1 MSDFYSKLG
10 VARGASDDE
19 IKRAYRKLA
28 MEYHPDRNQG
38 NAAAEAKFKEINEAY
53 DILKDPQK
61 RAAYD
66 QFGEAAFRNGG
77 GGPGGGGFSASDF
90 AGFGSA
96 FSDIFED
103 VFGEMM
109 GGGRRGGGRNTGR
122 GADMQYALD
131 ITLEDAFKGK
141 EAKIKIPSVETCDAC
156 HGSGAADGA
165 QPETCTTCNGVG
177 RVRSQQGFFTIERTC
192 PTCNGDG
199 KIIKDPCK
207 KCGGMGRVR
216 KEKILQVAIPAGI
229 ETGRRIRLTG
239 EGEAG
244 LRGGEA
250 GDLYVLITVRPHK
263 LFRRDGA
270 DLHCRVPIP
279 MTTAALGGS
288 IEVIGIDGSKTQV
301 KVPQGTQTGQQLRL
315 RNQGMSVLRSAQRG
329 DMYIEIFV
337 ETPVNLDKKQQDLMA
352 QLQTTLDKEGKK
364 HSPESEGFFKRMKEL
379 WSDLR
384 D

>member
-1 MSDFYSKLG
+1 MSDFYEKLG

-19 IKRAYRKLA
+19 IKRAYRKMA
-28 MEYHPDRNQG
+28 MEFHPDRNHG

-53 DILKDPQK
+53 DVLKDADK

-66 QFGEAAFRNGG
+66 RFGEAAFRNGG
-77 GGPGGGGFSASDF
+77 GGGPGGFNASDF
-90 AGFGSA
+90 GGFGNA

-109 GGGRRGGGRNTGR
+109 GGRRGGRQQNGR

-131 ITLEDAFKGK
+131 ITLEEAFKGK
-141 EAKIKIPSVETCDAC
+141 EAKIKIPSVESCDGC
-156 HGSGAADGA
+156 KGSGAADGA
-165 QPETCTTCNGVG
+165 KPETCTACNGAG
-177 RVRSQQGFFTIERTC
+177 RVRSQQGFFTIERAC

-199 KIIKDPCK
+199 RIIKDPCK

-216 KEKILQVAIPAGI
+216 KEKVLQVAIPAGI
-229 ETGRRIRLTG
+229 ESGRRIRLAG

-244 LRGGEA
+244 LRGGDS
-250 GDLYVLITVRPHK
+250 GDLYVLIGVRPHK

-270 DLHCRVPIP
+270 DLHCRVPIQ

-288 IEVIGIDGSKTQV
+288 VEVVGIDATKTQV
-301 KVPQGTQTGQQLRL
+301 KIPPGTQTGQQLRM
-315 RNQGMSVLRSAQRG
+315 RNQGMSVLRSTQRG

-352 QLQTTLDKEGKK
+352 QLESTISKEGKK

-379 WSDLR
+379 WSDLST
-384 D
+384 